1 MKVSAFFMVDS
12 LKYLAWSDLSDNPKT
27 QPVTLFINLAEKAPW
42 VELDPSKIHDS
53 LRKLA
58 VEALMDD

>member
-1 MKVSAFFMVDS
+1 MVDS

-27 QPVTLFINLAEKAPW
+27 QPVTLFLSLAEKGPW